1 MVFTKKRRHAETV
14 VPGRITRRTVGCF
27 HFFIGRLIRVRRDSP
42 CVSSNPTRLSL
53 HGPTTQRHNAE
64 NTTPAGGPASPAESA
79 RHSPAGSRLL
89 LLSLFHGRVIYKNI
103 FYKSQPVSSFFCSC
117 CCYCCCCWRRFIYF
131 FFWAAVST
139 WYTFLTLF
147 MFSLRRWGHVKQGPR
162 WLPWRWPRRRG
173 DARM

>member
-103 FYKSQPVSSFFCSC
+103 FYKSQPVSFFFVVVVVIVVVVGVDS
-117 CCYCCCCWRRFIYF
+117 YIYF
-131 FFWAAVST
+131 FGRP
-139 WYTFLTLF
+139 Y
-147 MFSLRRWGHVKQGPR
+147 LRGTPF
-162 WLPWRWPRRRG
+162 
-173 DARM
+173 